1 MINLKNIKIILINF
15 FIFLILLL
23 LVETISYAGRKVLK
37 KDDVGWLVKKLG
49 QRLEILGDDC
59 LRFRTH
65 PFYSHTHDHKNQC
78 DKILN
83 GKTEGPFVVYN
94 NNINP
99 EKAILVLGGSATD
112 GLFYKYANKK
122 TWPYYLNEKLIQ
134 NNLNDYRVYNG
145 GVGGYSSSQELLK
158 LIIDGQRISED
169 IKYVISFNGS
179 NDMPGYTGTREYEN
193 FLPYWTEISLSMF
206 SDGEW
211 IKQSS
216 SNISNIFPSTFSLIR
231 FLKRKLFQDK
241 EKFEVRQLQDV
252 EKTGKINLFNSKEQM
267 KDWEKAILMKETKS
281 ISSDELWLRNV
292 ELMKTISNSLGA
304 EYYVFIQP
312 SLGTTDSQIP
322 EINTE
327 DYKLYEKID
336 KKVFLPNFTEYINKV
351 ILKCEGLSYCFNM
364 YEEILPVGDLYY
376 DPRHHNEKGNNKI
389 ADYIFSKIFLKN

>member
-49 QRLEILGDDC
+49 QRLEVLGDDC

-99 EKAILVLGGSATD
+99 GKAILVLGGSATD
-112 GLFYKYANKK
+112 GLFYKFANKK

-158 LIIDGQRISED
+158 LIIDGQRIKED
-169 IKYVISFNGS
+169 VKYVISFNGS

-193 FLPYWTEISLSMF
+193 LLPYWTEVSLSMF
-206 SDGEW
+206 SDGKW
-211 IKQSS
+211 VRQSS
-216 SNISNIFPSTFSLIR
+216 SNISKFLPSTISLIT
-231 FLKRKLFQDK
+231 FLKKK
-241 EKFEVRQLQDV
+241 IMTNNEKFEVKQLQDV
-252 EKTGKINLFNSKEQM
+252 EKKGKNSTFKNKEKM
-267 KDWEKAILMKETKS
+267 KDWEKAILMNKS
-281 ISSDELWLRNV
+281 QNISSDELWLRNV
-292 ELMKTISNSLGA
+292 KLMKTISNSLGA

-312 SLGTTDSQIP
+312 SLGITDSQLP
-322 EINTE
+322 EKNTD

-336 KKVFLPNFTEYINKV
+336 QKVFLPNFKEYLNK
-351 ILKCEGLSYCFNM
+351 IIIKCEQLSYCYNM
-364 YEEILPVGDLYY
+364 YKEITPVGDLYY
-376 DPRHHNEKGNNKI
+376 DPRHHNEKGNYKI
-389 ADYIFSKIFLKN
+389 ADYIFNSIFLN